1 MKRHTVLGTGGHIDH
16 GKTALVKALTGTDTD
31 RLAVEKERG
40 ITTDLGF
47 AFLGSDITIIDVPG
61 HEKFVRTMVAGVSTI
76 DISMLVV
83 AADDGVMPQTV
94 EHLDVLRYLN
104 VKKGLIALNK
114 KDLVDADW
122 LELVT
127 QDVRNLVAG
136 TFLEGAKI
144 IPVSAITGEG
154 VEEIRQEILRLAQ
167 EIPAHP
173 SDHVF
178 RFPIDRAFTMK
189 GFGTVVTGTILSGKV
204 RVGDHLELQP
214 QQLEVRVRGLQ
225 VHESAAAEAF
235 AGQRVGINIMNVG
248 KEQIERGNVLV
259 APGFYKPSYMLDV
272 RLSVSRNAQ
281 EPVKHWQRIRFH
293 IGTSEIYARVV
304 PLEGDQILPGASAVA
319 QLRLES
325 PTIAECHDR
334 FVIRQHAPAMTIGG
348 GEILEPYP
356 VKHKQLT
363 PELQTQLEGVEA
375 GDPHRQVEAVFA
387 HQPLVPL
394 RFKEIQEGARVEQDV
409 VQTLVQDLV
418 QQGVLVQLGGKME
431 TLYVTASDLQAFYQK
446 VRALLQK
453 MLGSYPFLEGV
464 ELNELKEQLHLPLS
478 AVHVEVLLQ
487 ALAAQRCLVQRGT
500 QWSLP
505 DHQPAVSADDQAILD
520 RMRSFF
526 AQNPFRAEVEASF
539 YAQFGR
545 DLGRT
550 HRLFSLLETKGE
562 AIRLAEGLFISG
574 ADYARGLQVVQE
586 LGKGGQ
592 EIRVGDVRERLDT
605 TRKFAMPFM
614 QYLDDQGITLRAGD
628 RRLLRGKSQ
637 EVSAHDQR
645 E

>member
-122 LELVT
+122 LELVA

-144 IPVSAITGEG
+144 IPVSALTGEG

-225 VHESAAAEAF
+225 VHESAAEEAF

-281 EPVKHWQRIRFH
+281 DPVKHWQRIRFH

-394 RFKEIQEGARVEQDV
+394 RFKEIQEGTRVEQAV
-409 VQTLVQDLV
+409 VQVLLQDLV
-418 QQGVLVQLGGKME
+418 KQGVVLQLGGKME
-431 TLYVTASDLQAFYQK
+431 TLYATAADVQAFHQK

-453 MLGSYPFLEGV
+453 MLGSYPFLEGM

-487 ALAAQRCLVQRGT
+487 ALADQRCLVRRGT

-505 DHQPAVSADDQAILD
+505 EHQPAVSADDQAILD
-520 RMRSFF
+520 RMQRFF
-526 AQNPFRAEVEASF
+526 MENPFRAEIEESF
-539 YAQFGR
+539 FQQFGR
-545 DLGRT
+545 DLERT
-550 HRLFSLLETKGE
+550 RRLFSRLETQRE
-562 AIRLAEGLFISG
+562 VIRLAEGLYING
-574 ADYARGLQVVQE
+574 ADYARGLQVVRE
-586 LGKGGQ
+586 LGRGGQ

-628 RRLLRGKSQ
+628 RRLLRGQSQ

-645 E
+645 P